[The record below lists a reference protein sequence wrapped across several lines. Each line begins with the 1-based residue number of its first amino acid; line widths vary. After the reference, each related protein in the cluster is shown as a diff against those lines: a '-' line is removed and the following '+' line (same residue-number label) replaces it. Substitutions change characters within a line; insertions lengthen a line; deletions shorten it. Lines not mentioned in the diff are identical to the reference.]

1 MPRFAVYGF
10 DRSLPVLT
18 IPFPAGTGQVTS
30 LLSLP
35 LGFQGTIEK
44 VSIYSS
50 VAATGAGAS
59 RTFNVRKGSAT
70 GTVMATA
77 TVVLADLSTVGAIK
91 DIPVT
96 AVTLDRDFA
105 DADTLT
111 IEWATAGAVAFTGGT
126 FHVVIRIRQKGQKA
140 T

>member
-1 MPRFAVYGF
+1 MPRFAPYGF

-59 RTFNVRKGSAT
+59 RTFNVRKGTAT
-70 GTVMATA
+70 GAVMATA

-91 DIPVT
+91 DIPLT
-96 AVTLDRDFA
+96 AVVADRDFG

-111 IEWATAGAVAFTGGT
+111 IEWPTAGAVAYTAGV
-126 FHVVIRIRQKGQKA
+126 FHVVIRLRQKGQRA
-140 T
+140 F